1 MIARLRGLVPTTAKR
16 SDNLDAALDE
26 MRQHPPEPEQTE

>member
-16 SDNLDAALDE
+16 SDGIAAALEE
-26 MRQHPPEPEQTE
+26 MRQQPSRG